1 MKIVIHMLVTLSII
15 GIISGGLLSEISGW
29 AAPKIAAHR
38 KAATEKAVFTV
49 QPEAKNQQKVESVD
63 FELYK
68 VFDDQ
73 NNPIGYALPFE
84 GNGFQGKIRLMVGV
98 KNDLKEIV
106 GLQVLEQV
114 ETPGLGTKVTEDD
127 FLNKFVNLSSVP
139 KILPVKVEPTS
150 KPTNEVQTIT
160 GATISSKAV
169 IAIVNAGMEKLRKVK
184 AEGGEL

>member
-1 MKIVIHMLVTLSII
+1 MKTVIHMLVTLSLI
-15 GIISGGLLSEISGW
+15 GIISGGLLSQISGW
-29 AAPKIAAHR
+29 AEPKIAMHR
-38 KAATEKAVFTV
+38 KAATEKAVFDV
-49 QPEAKNQQKVESVD
+49 QPEAAKQHKVETVD

-68 VFDDQ
+68 VFDE
-73 NNPIGYALPFE
+73 NENPIGYALPFE

-106 GLQVLEQV
+106 GLQILEQV

-127 FLNKFVNLSSVP
+127 FTSRFINLSSVP
-139 KILPVKVEPTS
+139 RILPVKTEPVT

-169 IAIVNAGMEKLRKVK
+169 IAIVNSGLEKLRSVK
-184 AEGGEL
+184 ESGGEL